1 MRPFLCE
8 RTNGRCFERGQRMF
22 QGYASSTLVRLAA
35 WIFARIFSSRTCISS
50 NEAEPFAVPK
60 HSHASHSGSS
70 EYRAKYPN
78 PAMARCGAFSLK
90 KNGENSGARNGC
102 VVVGFQ
108 KLTSSHERCSL
119 K

>member
-1 MRPFLCE
+1 MAFFKSLKRFFGLEEIPL
-8 RTNGRCFERGQRMF
+8 TDD
-22 QGYASSTLVRLAA
+22 TPPV
-35 WIFARIFSSRTCISS
+35 SS

-78 PAMARCGAFSLK
+78 PAIARCGAFSLK
-90 KNGENSGARNGC
+90 KNGENSGARNSC

-108 KLTSSHERCSL
+108 KLTSSHEGCWL